1 MGIPSYFSQL
11 VRNHGKVI
19 KKMKNLNVHNF
30 YLDSNSII
38 YDCLRKIISDG
49 IENNFEKKLISRVCK
64 KIDEYIK
71 LVEPENRVIIAFDGV
86 APVAKLE
93 QQRNRRYKSVLDKQ
107 YMEEYLEKTEKT
119 WDKTAI
125 TPGTNFMNTLTN
137 YVTEYYKKKKGS
149 LEIIVSGTDKVGEGE
164 HKIFDFI
171 RQNSSSHKKENTII
185 YGLDADLIMLCLNHL
200 HMSRSIYLFRETPE
214 FIKSIDSSLEPNK
227 EYYLDIPM
235 LSQFII
241 EEMCFFKGK
250 TKNDQLYIQ
259 DYILLCFFLGNDFM
273 PHFPALNIRTGGI
286 NKLLN
291 AYKNTLGKTK
301 ATLYDGEE
309 IVWGNVR
316 KLIEYLIEYE
326 HDYILEEYKVRERMV
341 RKCKPFFNTDE
352 QKFQTYLNIPILD
365 RSVEEYINPSEKGWE
380 CRYYEKLFGLEINK
394 KYRKEI
400 CVNYLEGLEWTMK
413 YYTTGC
419 PDWRWCYHYDYP
431 PLLCDLIKYVP
442 SWREIMIEENNNK
455 PVSPIIQLCYVL
467 PKECNKLIPKET
479 IKHLT
484 KNIPDYYEYSG
495 KINWSFCRY
504 LWESHIQLP
513 NVDIDRLENIIES
526 VLV

>member
-107 YMEEYLEKTEKT
+107 YMEEYFEKTEKTEKT

-309 IVWGNVR
+309 I
-316 KLIEYLIEYE
+316 
-326 HDYILEEYKVRERMV
+326 
-341 RKCKPFFNTDE
+341 
-352 QKFQTYLNIPILD
+352 
-365 RSVEEYINPSEKGWE
+365 
-380 CRYYEKLFGLEINK
+380 
-394 KYRKEI
+394 
-400 CVNYLEGLEWTMK
+400 
-413 YYTTGC
+413 
-419 PDWRWCYHYDYP
+419 
-431 PLLCDLIKYVP
+431 
-442 SWREIMIEENNNK
+442 
-455 PVSPIIQLCYVL
+455 
-467 PKECNKLIPKET
+467 
-479 IKHLT
+479 
-484 KNIPDYYEYSG
+484 
-495 KINWSFCRY
+495 
-504 LWESHIQLP
+504 
-513 NVDIDRLENIIES
+513 
-526 VLV
+526 